1 MCAITN
7 NYSDNNDI
15 YVFTCLDRPISFIRF
30 ILTSHIVYNN
40 NFIPNTCPNLSCFS
54 NYNEAP
60 TFKFVAE
67 AVDNQKTMFYN
78 RNN

>member
-1 MCAITN
+1 MCAIIN

-15 YVFTCLDRPISFIRF
+15 YVLICLDRPISFIHF
-30 ILTSHIVYNN
+30 ILTNHFVYDQQ
-40 NFIPNTCPNLSCFS
+40 FVTTTCPNLSCFS

>member
-30 ILTSHIVYNN
+30 ILTNHFVYNKY
-40 NFIPNTCPNLSCFS
+40 FITNTCPNQSCFS

>member
-15 YVFTCLDRPISFIRF
+15 YVFTCLDRPISLIRF
-30 ILTSHIVYNN
+30 ILTKHFVYKKH
-40 NFIPNTCPNLSCFS
+40 FITTTCPNPSCFS
-54 NYNEAP
+54 NHNEAP
-60 TFKFVAE
+60 DLKFVAE

-78 RNN
+78 RYN